1 MTGEILL
8 TPTEAADLMGISVDE
23 LATWRTTGQGPE
35 WGQWKGTVR
44 YATTDVRAWLT
55 RNEK

>member
-8 TPTEAADLMGISVDE
+8 TPTEAADLMGITVEE
-23 LATWRTTGQGPE
+23 LATWRTTGQGPA

-44 YATTDVRAWLT
+44 YAATDVRDWLDQQQQ
-55 RNEK
+55 

>member
-8 TPTEAADLMGISVDE
+8 TPTEAADLMGIGVEE
-23 LATWRTTGQGPE
+23 LATLRTTGHGPE

-44 YATTDVRAWLT
+44 YAASDVRAWLT